1 MFIIYLYFFLL
12 LHTASINLFNEFYLF
27 IYLFI
32 YINSQFIWFYNYV
45 NFINIFYDNNYLKNY
60 HKLPWYNSIQFTF
73 NLMQYVSIPYI

>member
-60 HKLPWYNSIQFTF
+60 HKLLWYNSIQFTCIYM
-73 NLMQYVSIPYI
+73 NKCDLYI